1 MKFEFGVSPKA
12 EFSIC
17 KFLIITQEIPHIFC
31 VSTRWN
37 QQNHPILNILNLRL
51 TCLRFCDAP
60 FSIYYV
66 CLEDYELKT
75 LWLWKDPR
83 HCLVIL

>member
-12 EFSIC
+12 EFSIR

-37 QQNHPILNILNLRL
+37 WQNRPILTILNLRL

-60 FSIYYV
+60 FIYEEGRPLPSTEPLLHRLCYSIFV
-66 CLEDYELKT
+66 H
-75 LWLWKDPR
+75 R
-83 HCLVIL
+83 